1 MYCLGSSAQEG
12 FQVGRRSQ
20 AQESPCPDSGAY
32 GYAFTLVSHTIKY
45 IVTNIQAYKGSVYN
59 TLFGVFFFLISIY
72 QLSDDHYTKI
82 HCSKNAMTQKTADIL
97 LQIILQSGK
106 LIIET
111 DRPRSLQLT
120 GNVGWWWNG

>member
-1 MYCLGSSAQEG
+1 MYRLGSSAQEG

-59 TLFGVFFFLISIY
+59 TLFGVCFFF
-72 QLSDDHYTKI
+72 
-82 HCSKNAMTQKTADIL
+82 
-97 LQIILQSGK
+97 
-106 LIIET
+106 
-111 DRPRSLQLT
+111 
-120 GNVGWWWNG
+120 